1 MAQGRSSFSRIC
13 TFPMLAGAAALL
25 LAVLAAL
32 MPAHADIYMYQ
43 DEEGIMHMTN
53 VPDSNKYKLF
63 MREPRPKPKRG
74 SGSSSG
80 DVRLYDGMISEA
92 AKLYEL
98 EVSLIKAVMK
108 VESNFN
114 PNAVSVKGAKGLMQ
128 IMPQNY
134 DSLDIRNP
142 FDPRENIMGGVKYLK
157 QLLERYEGRKHL
169 ALAAYNCGPDTVD
182 RYRTIPPIDETEQY
196 VKKVLE
202 YYKVY
207 KAKGI
212 ST

>member
-1 MAQGRSSFSRIC
+1 M
-13 TFPMLAGAAALL
+13 
-25 LAVLAAL
+25 
-32 MPAHADIYMYQ
+32 
-43 DEEGIMHMTN
+43 
-53 VPDSNKYKLF
+53 
-63 MREPRPKPKRG
+63 
-74 SGSSSG
+74 
-80 DVRLYDGMISEA
+80 RLYDGVIREA
-92 AKLYEL
+92 AELYEL

>member
-1 MAQGRSSFSRIC
+1 MAQSRVSFSRIC
-13 TFPMLAGAAALL
+13 IIPMLAGAAALL
-25 LAVLAAL
+25 LAVLAAP

-63 MREPRPKPKRG
+63 MREPRPKSKRG

-142 FDPRENIMGGVKYLK
+142 FDPHENIMGGVKYLK

>member
-1 MAQGRSSFSRIC
+1 MVQGRSFSRIC
-13 TFPMLAGAAALL
+13 VIPMLAGAAALL
-25 LAVLAAL
+25 LVVLATL

-53 VPDSNKYKLF
+53 VPDSNKFKLF
-63 MREPRPKPKRG
+63 MREPRPKPKQV
-74 SGSSSG
+74 SSSG

-114 PNAVSVKGAKGLMQ
+114 PNAVSMKGAKGLMQ

>member
-1 MAQGRSSFSRIC
+1 MAQGRVSFSRIC
-13 TFPMLAGAAALL
+13 IIPMLAGVAVVLGLYLGAA
-25 LAVLAAL
+25 VNCS
-32 MPAHADIYMYQ
+32 ADIYIYN
-43 DEEGIMHMTN
+43 DEKEGTIHLTN
-53 VPDSNKYKLF
+53 VPSSSKFKLF
-63 MREPRPKPKRG
+63 IREPRPKPKG
-74 SGSSSG
+74 VSSSG
-80 DVRLYDGMISEA
+80 DVRLYDGVIREASEI
-92 AKLYEL
+92 YEL

-114 PNAVSVKGAKGLMQ
+114 PKAVSVKGAKGLMQ

-142 FDPRENIMGGVKYLK
+142 FDPRENIMGGVRYLK
-157 QLLERYEGRKHL
+157 QLMDRYEGRLHL

-196 VKKVLE
+196 VKRVLE